1 MVPLRLCHL
10 SPEFPLSGQEL
21 LLMTTRT
28 TLDWKAHGDLDPQ
41 SGQKTLTEDVLD
53 ILWPL
58 TLNRCTCPEDKPD
71 CLHDGQKDSTRS
83 ASCPEGQTLLV
94 HEDSLRDRTSPHRDT
109 QMDQRHFPAIVVNKP
124 NFPRDLHLWE
134 LYSPSFQTYESSFF
148 FFLRRCSQAVISSD

>member
-21 LLMTTRT
+21 LLMMTRT

-94 HEDSLRDRTSPHRDT
+94 HKDSLRDRASPHRDT
-109 QMDQRHFPAIVVNKP
+109 QMDQRHFPGNRLVLPQSSWVCSHGSAHP
-124 NFPRDLHLWE
+124 SLPFTGPRSAAL
-134 LYSPSFQTYESSFF
+134 P
-148 FFLRRCSQAVISSD
+148 